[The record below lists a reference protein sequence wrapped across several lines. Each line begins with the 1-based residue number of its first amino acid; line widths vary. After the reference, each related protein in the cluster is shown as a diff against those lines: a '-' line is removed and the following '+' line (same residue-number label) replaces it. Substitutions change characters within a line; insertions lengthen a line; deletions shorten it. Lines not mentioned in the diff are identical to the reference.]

1 MNDSDKENIISR
13 YRDRLQQFGPG
24 IKSLA
29 SGTVERRNIRFGLL
43 SNVGELEGATILD
56 IGSGLG
62 DFYQY
67 LKDNKIK
74 VEYTGYDLSP
84 DLISIAKEKFPEATF
99 EVRDIQT
106 EGIAGKYDYIV
117 SSQTFNFRLANED
130 NNELV
135 KSFLKI
141 SLESCLK
148 GLCFDFITSYVDYR
162 EDHLFYYSPEE
173 LFAYAK
179 SLTKRVSL
187 SHESELFEFAL
198 YMFPDFT
205 SWNPD
210 NKA

>member
-1 MNDSDKENIISR
+1 MNDSDKDNIINR
-13 YRDRLQQFGPG
+13 YRNRLQQFGPG

-67 LKDNKIK
+67 LKDRKIK
-74 VEYTGYDLSP
+74 VDYTGYDLSP

-99 EVRDIQT
+99 EVRDIQA
-106 EGIAGKYDYIV
+106 EGIAGRYDYIV

-130 NNELV
+130 NNELI
-135 KSFLKI
+135 KTCLKI
-141 SLESCLK
+141 SLESCNK

-173 LFAYAK
+173 LFTYAK

-198 YMFPDFT
+198 YMFPDFV

-210 NKA
+210 RNA